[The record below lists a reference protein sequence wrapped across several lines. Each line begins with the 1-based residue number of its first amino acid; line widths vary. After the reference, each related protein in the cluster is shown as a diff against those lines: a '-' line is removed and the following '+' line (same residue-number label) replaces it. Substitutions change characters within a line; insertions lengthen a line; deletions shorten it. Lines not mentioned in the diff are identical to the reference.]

1 MTRQVR
7 IQLIIF
13 SVVTV
18 VSLAIM
24 SVVYLQVPRALG
36 WQRTDVALE
45 MPDTGGLY
53 QNANVSY
60 LGKTIGRVDS
70 VTLTPGGV
78 VAELHFDS
86 RADVPENVRAQIR
99 SVSAVGE
106 QYVEFIPEGAPE
118 GRLADGTVIG
128 EDRVD
133 MPQGIGPVLDQ
144 ATVLMAS
151 IDDAKM
157 RRVISES
164 FDAFNGS
171 DRDLQRFLDSAQ
183 LLLEEARENTDVTR
197 QLIADAEP
205 VLDSQI
211 RSSDAIRT
219 WTRNLADI
227 TDQLRVNEPQLTS
240 LMERGPDALGRATK
254 VLNDLQ
260 PTMPVLV
267 ANLVSVGEVGVVY
280 NRSIEQLL
288 VIYPALVSSLITAIN
303 GAKDTGEIK
312 VDFNLQI
319 NETPPCTTG
328 FLKADE
334 RRSPADLTV
343 PPLIN
348 GIYCKVPMD
357 SQTTVRG
364 ARNLPCMEFPG
375 RRGASPQECR
385 ENNYVPEGI
394 NPPNTSEVG
403 PPGNN
408 PNAYDVVPSTRTTTG
423 TGPGTAE
430 PEIRTS
436 AATYDP
442 ATGEYLAADGKTYR
456 QLNLGADNRL
466 SEDANLADI
475 MTNGVA

>member
-1 MTRQVR
+1 MTRLVR
-7 IQLIIF
+7 IQLTIF

-18 VSLAIM
+18 LALAIM
-24 SVVYLQVPRALG
+24 SVVYLQLPRAFG
-36 WQRTDVALE
+36 WQRTDVALQ

-53 QNANVSY
+53 KNANVAY
-60 LGKTIGRVDS
+60 LGNTIGRVDS
-70 VTLTPGGV
+70 VTLKPGHV

-86 RADVPENVRAQIR
+86 GADVPENVRAQIR

-106 QYVEFIPEGAPE
+106 QFIEFVPEGQPRGE
-118 GRLADGTVIG
+118 LTDGTVLG
-128 EDRVD
+128 QDRVD

-171 DRDLQRFLDSAQ
+171 ERDLQQFLDSAQ
-183 LLLEEARENTDVTR
+183 LLLEEARDNTDVTR
-197 QLIADAEP
+197 RLIADAEP
-205 VLDSQI
+205 VLDSQL
-211 RSSDAIRT
+211 RSSDSIRA

-227 TDQLRVNEPQLTS
+227 TDQLRTNEPQLTS
-240 LMERGPDALGRATK
+240 IMERGPDALARATT

-303 GAKDTGEIK
+303 GARDTGEIK

-328 FLKADE
+328 FLSAE
-334 RRSPADLTV
+334 QRRSPADLSV

-348 GIYCKVPMD
+348 GIYCKVPKD

-364 ARNLPCMEFPG
+364 ARNLPCMAYPG
-375 RRGASPQECR
+375 RRAASPAECAA
-385 ENNYVPEGI
+385 NDYAPEGI
-394 NPPNTSEVG
+394 NPPDTSEVG
-403 PPGNN
+403 PPGTN
-408 PNAYDVVPSTRTTTG
+408 PNGYNVVPSSDTG
-423 TGPGTAE
+423 AR
-430 PEIRTS
+430 EIRTS
-436 AATYDP
+436 AAMYDP
-442 ATGEYLAADGKTYR
+442 ATGEYLGADGKTYR
-456 QLNLGADNRL
+456 QLNLGDASRL
-466 SEDANLADI
+466 SADADLADI
-475 MTNGVA
+475 LTNGVT

>member
-1 MTRQVR
+1 MTRLVK
-7 IQLIIF
+7 IQLAVF
-13 SVVTV
+13 AVVTV
-18 VSLAIM
+18 LSLTIM
-24 SVVYLQVPRALG
+24 SVFYLKLPTAFG

-53 QNANVSY
+53 KNANVSY
-60 LGKTIGRVDS
+60 LGSVIGRVDS
-70 VTLTPGGV
+70 VTLKPGRV
-78 VAELHFDS
+78 VAELHFDA
-86 RADVPENVRAQIR
+86 RADVPDTARAQIR

-106 QYVEFIPEGAPE
+106 QYVEFVPDGPSS
-118 GRLADGTVIG
+118 GDMADGSVLG

-151 IDDAKM
+151 IDDVKM

-171 DRDLQRFLDSAQ
+171 ERDLQQFLDSAQ
-183 LLLEEARENTDVTR
+183 LLLEEAQRNSGATR

-205 VLDSQI
+205 VLDSQL
-211 RSSDAIRT
+211 RSSDSIRA
-219 WTRNLADI
+219 WTRNLADV
-227 TDQLRVNEPQLTS
+227 TDQLRTNEPQLTS
-240 LMERGPDALGRATK
+240 IIQRGPDSLARATK
-254 VLNDLQ
+254 VLNELQ

-303 GAKDTGEIK
+303 GAKETGEIK

-328 FLKADE
+328 FLSAE
-334 RRSPADLTV
+334 QRRSPADLTV

-348 GIYCKVPMD
+348 GIYCKVPQD

-364 ARNLPCMEFPG
+364 ARNLPCMEYPG
-375 RRGASPQECR
+375 RRGASPAECAA
-385 ENNYVPEGI
+385 NNYVPEGI
-394 NPPNTSEVG
+394 NPPDTSEVG

-408 PNAYDVVPSTRTTTG
+408 PNAYDVVPSSTTG
-423 TGPGTAE
+423 E
-430 PEIRTS
+430 REIRTS
-436 AATYDP
+436 AAMYDP
-442 ATGEYLAADGKTYR
+442 ATGEYLGADGKTYR
-456 QLNLGADNRL
+456 QLNLGTANRL
-466 SEDANLADI
+466 SADADLADI
-475 MTNGVA
+475 LTNGVT

>member
-1 MTRQVR
+1 MTRLVK
-7 IQLIIF
+7 IQLVIF

-18 VSLAIM
+18 LALTIM
-24 SVVYLQVPRALG
+24 SVVYLQLPRAMG
-36 WQRTDVALE
+36 WQRTDVTLQ

-53 QNANVSY
+53 KNANVSY
-60 LGKTIGRVDS
+60 LGNTIGRVDS
-70 VTLTPGGV
+70 VTLKPGFV
-78 VAELHFDS
+78 EAELHFDS
-86 RADVPENVRAQIR
+86 RADVPENVRPHIR
-99 SVSAVGE
+99 SVSAIGEQFVDFVPEGSPVGE
-106 QYVEFIPEGAPE
+106 TAN
-118 GRLADGTVIG
+118 GTVFE

-183 LLLEEARENTDVTR
+183 LLLEEATNNTDVTR
-197 QLIADAEP
+197 ALIADAEP
-205 VLDSQI
+205 VLDSQL
-211 RSSDAIRT
+211 RSSDSIRA

-227 TDQLRVNEPQLTS
+227 TDQLRVNEPELTS
-240 LMERGPDALGRATK
+240 LMERGPDALARATK
-254 VLNDLQ
+254 ALNELQ

-288 VIYPALVSSLITAIN
+288 VIYPALVSSLITAIE
-303 GAKDTGEIK
+303 GARDTGEIK

-328 FLKADE
+328 FLPAED
-334 RRSPADLTV
+334 RRSPADLSV
-343 PPLIN
+343 PPLLN
-348 GIYCKVPMD
+348 DIYCKVPTD

-364 ARNLPCMEFPG
+364 ARNLPCMEYPG
-375 RRGASPQECR
+375 RRGASPADCAA
-385 ENNYVPEGI
+385 NDYVPEGI

-408 PNAYDVVPSTRTTTG
+408 PNAYDVVPSSADGER
-423 TGPGTAE
+423 E
-430 PEIRTS
+430 VRTS
-436 AATYDP
+436 AATYHP
-442 ATGEYLAADGKTYR
+442 STGEYQGADGKTYR
-456 QLNLGADNRL
+456 QLNLGTADRL
-466 SEDANLADI
+466 TADADMAD
-475 MTNGVA
+475 MLTNGVT

>member
-1 MTRQVR
+1 MTRLVK
-7 IQLIIF
+7 IQLTIF
-13 SVVTV
+13 AVVTV
-18 VSLAIM
+18 LALTVM
-24 SVVYLQVPRALG
+24 SVSYLKLPTAFG

-60 LGKTIGRVDS
+60 LGNVIGRVDS
-70 VTLTPGGV
+70 VTLTPGHV
-78 VAELHFDS
+78 VANLHFDA

-106 QYVEFIPEGAPE
+106 QYVEFVPEGEPSGE
-118 GRLADGTVIG
+118 LADGSVLG
-128 EDRVD
+128 RDRVD

-171 DRDLQRFLDSAQ
+171 ERDLQRFLDSAQ
-183 LLLEEARENTDVTR
+183 LLLEEARSNTDVTR

-205 VLDSQI
+205 VLDSQL
-211 RSSDAIRT
+211 RSSDSIRA
-219 WTRNLADI
+219 WTRNLADL

-240 LMERGPDALGRATK
+240 IIQRGPDSLARATK

-328 FLKADE
+328 FLPADQ
-334 RRSPADLTV
+334 RRSPADLSV
-343 PPLIN
+343 PPRIN
-348 GIYCKVPMD
+348 GIYCQVPQD
-357 SQTTVRG
+357 SQQVVRG
-364 ARNLPCMEFPG
+364 ARNLPCMEYPG
-375 RRGASPQECR
+375 RRAASPAECAA
-385 ENNYVPEGI
+385 NDYQPEGI
-394 NPPNTSEVG
+394 NPPDTSEVG

-408 PNAYDVVPSTRTTTG
+408 PNGWNVVPSSDTG
-423 TGPGTAE
+423 E
-430 PEIRTS
+430 QEIRTS
-436 AATYDP
+436 AAMYDP
-442 ATGEYLAADGKTYR
+442 STGEYLGADGKTYR
-456 QLNLGADNRL
+456 QLNLGDAGRLPADA
-466 SEDANLADI
+466 DLADI
-475 MTNGVA
+475 LTNGVT

>member
-1 MTRQVR
+1 MTRLVR
-7 IQLIIF
+7 IQLTVF
-13 SVVTV
+13 AVVTI

-24 SVVYLQVPRALG
+24 SIVYLQLPRALG
-36 WQRTDVALE
+36 WQRTDVALQ

-53 QNANVSY
+53 KNANVSY
-60 LGKTIGRVDS
+60 LGSTIGRVDS
-70 VTLTPGGV
+70 VTLTPAGV

-86 RADVPENVRAQIR
+86 GADVPENVRAEIR

-106 QYVEFIPEGAPE
+106 QFVEFVPDGQPRGE
-118 GRLADGTVIG
+118 LADGTVLG
-128 EDRVD
+128 PERVV

-171 DRDLQRFLDSAQ
+171 ARDLQRFLDSAQ
-183 LLLEEARENTDVTR
+183 LLLEEARNNTDVTR

-205 VLDSQI
+205 VLDSQL
-211 RSSDAIRT
+211 RSSDSIRA

-227 TDQLRVNEPQLTS
+227 TDQLRTNEPQLTS
-240 LMERGPDALGRATK
+240 IIERGPDALGRATK
-254 VLNDLQ
+254 ALNDLQ

-280 NRSIEQLL
+280 NRSLEQLL

-328 FLKADE
+328 FLPAE
-334 RRSPADLTV
+334 QRRSPADLSV

-348 GIYCKVPMD
+348 GIYCKVPKD

-364 ARNLPCMEFPG
+364 ARNLPCMEYPG
-375 RRGASPQECR
+375 RRAASPAECAADD
-385 ENNYVPEGI
+385 YVPEGI
-394 NPPNTSEVG
+394 NPPDTSEVG

-408 PNAYDVVPSTRTTTG
+408 PNAYNVVPSSG
-423 TGPGTAE
+423 TGE
-430 PEIRTS
+430 REVRTS
-436 AATYDP
+436 AAMYDP
-442 ATGEYLAADGKTYR
+442 ATGEYLGADGKTYR
-456 QLNLGADNRL
+456 QLNVGTTDRL
-466 SEDANLADI
+466 SADAALADI
-475 MTNGVA
+475 LTNGVT

>member
-1 MTRQVR
+1 MTRLVK
-7 IQLIIF
+7 IQLTIF
-13 SVVTV
+13 AVVTV
-18 VSLAIM
+18 LALAVM
-24 SVVYLQVPRALG
+24 SVSYLKLPTAFG

-60 LGKTIGRVDS
+60 LGNVIGRVDS
-70 VTLTPGGV
+70 VTLTPGYV
-78 VAELHFDS
+78 VANLHFDA

-106 QYVEFIPEGAPE
+106 QYVEFVPEGEPSGE
-118 GRLADGTVIG
+118 LADGSVLG
-128 EDRVD
+128 PNRVD

-171 DRDLQRFLDSAQ
+171 ERDLQRFLDSAQ
-183 LLLEEARENTDVTR
+183 LLLEEARSNTDVTR

-205 VLDSQI
+205 VLDSQL
-211 RSSDAIRT
+211 RSSDSIRA
-219 WTRNLADI
+219 WTRNLADL
-227 TDQLRVNEPQLTS
+227 TDQLRTNEPQLTS
-240 LMERGPDALGRATK
+240 IIQRGPDSLARATK

-328 FLKADE
+328 FLPADQ
-334 RRSPADLTV
+334 RRSPADLSV
-343 PPLIN
+343 PPLMN
-348 GIYCKVPMD
+348 GIYCKVPQD
-357 SQTTVRG
+357 SQQVVRG
-364 ARNLPCMEFPG
+364 ARNLPCMAYPG
-375 RRGASPQECR
+375 RRAASPAECAA
-385 ENNYVPEGI
+385 NDYQPEGI
-394 NPPNTSEVG
+394 NPPDTSEVG

-408 PNAYDVVPSTRTTTG
+408 PNGWNVVPSSDTG
-423 TGPGTAE
+423 E
-430 PEIRTS
+430 QEIRTS
-436 AATYDP
+436 AAMYDP
-442 ATGEYLAADGKTYR
+442 ATGEYLGADGKTYR
-456 QLNLGADNRL
+456 QLNLGNANKLSADA
-466 SEDANLADI
+466 DMADI
-475 MTNGVA
+475 LTNGVT

>member
-1 MTRQVR
+1 MTRLVK
-7 IQLIIF
+7 IQLTIF

-18 VSLAIM
+18 IALAIM
-24 SVVYLQVPRALG
+24 AVVYLQVPRALG

-53 QNANVSY
+53 QNSNVSY

-70 VTLTPGGV
+70 VTLKPGHV

-86 RADVPENVRAQIR
+86 SADVPENVRAEIR
-99 SVSAVGE
+99 SVSAIGE
-106 QYVEFIPEGAPE
+106 QFVEFVPEGTPE
-118 GRLADGTVIG
+118 GRMKDGTVLG

-133 MPQGIGPVLDQ
+133 MPQSIGPVLDQ

-171 DRDLQRFLDSAQ
+171 ARDLQQFLDSAQ
-183 LLLEEARENTDVTR
+183 LLMEEAQRNSGVTR

-211 RSSDAIRT
+211 RSSDSIRE
-219 WTRNLADI
+219 WTANIADI
-227 TDQLRVNEPQLTS
+227 TDQLRENEPQITS
-240 LMERGPDALGRATK
+240 LIQRGPDALDRASTL
-254 VLNDLQ
+254 LNDLQ

-267 ANLVSVGEVGVVY
+267 ANLVSVGEVGVIY

-288 VIYPALVSSLITAIN
+288 VIYPALVSALLTAID
-303 GAKDTGEIK
+303 GGKDTREIK

-328 FLKADE
+328 FLPASD
-334 RRSPADLTV
+334 RRSPADLSV
-343 PPLIN
+343 PPLVN
-348 GIYCKVPMD
+348 GIYCKVPQD
-357 SQTTVRG
+357 SQIAVRG
-364 ARNLPCMEFPG
+364 ARNFPCIEYPD
-375 RRGASPQECR
+375 RRAASPEECR
-385 ENNYVPEGI
+385 LNNFVPEGS

-408 PNAYDVVPSTRTTTG
+408 PNAYDVVPSSNT
-423 TGPGTAE
+423 E
-430 PEIRTS
+430 PREPTTS
-436 AATYDP
+436 AAVYDP
-442 ATGEYLAADGKTYR
+442 ATGEYFGADGKTYR
-456 QLNLGADNRL
+456 QLNLGSDSRLGADA
-466 SEDANLADI
+466 DLADM
-475 MTNGVA
+475 MTNGVT

>member
-1 MTRQVR
+1 MTRFVR
-7 IQLIIF
+7 IQLTIF
-13 SVVTV
+13 AVVTV
-18 VSLAIM
+18 LALSVM
-24 SVVYLQVPRALG
+24 SVSYLKLPTAFG
-36 WQRTDVALE
+36 WQRTDVALQ
-45 MPDTGGLY
+45 MPDTGGVY
-53 QNANVSY
+53 KNANVSY
-60 LGKTIGRVDS
+60 LGNVIGRVDA
-70 VTLTPGGV
+70 VTLKPGHV
-78 VAELHFDS
+78 VAELHFDT
-86 RADVPENVRAQIR
+86 RAEVPENVRAQIR

-106 QYVEFIPEGAPE
+106 QFVELVPEGEPVGE
-118 GRLADGTVIG
+118 MADGTVLG

-151 IDDAKM
+151 IDDGKM

-171 DRDLQRFLDSAQ
+171 ERELQQFLDSAQ
-183 LLLEEARENTDVTR
+183 LLLEEAQRNTGATR

-205 VLDSQI
+205 VLDSQLRSADSI
-211 RSSDAIRT
+211 RA
-219 WTRNLADI
+219 WTRNLADL

-240 LMERGPDALGRATK
+240 IIQRGPDSLARATR

-328 FLKADE
+328 FLPADQ
-334 RRSPADLTV
+334 RRSPADLSV
-343 PPLIN
+343 PPLMN
-348 GIYCKVPMD
+348 GIYCKVPKD

-364 ARNLPCMEFPG
+364 ARNLPCMEYPG
-375 RRGASPQECR
+375 RRAASPAECAADD
-385 ENNYVPEGI
+385 YVPEGI
-394 NPPNTSEVG
+394 NPPDTSEVG
-403 PPGNN
+403 PPGDS
-408 PNAYDVVPSTRTTTG
+408 PNAYNVVPSSNSGER
-423 TGPGTAE
+423 
-430 PEIRTS
+430 EIRTS
-436 AATYDP
+436 AAMYDP
-442 ATGEYLAADGKTYR
+442 ATGEYLGANGKTYR
-456 QLNLGADNRL
+456 QLNLGTASKLSADA
-466 SEDANLADI
+466 DLADI
-475 MTNGVA
+475 LTNGVT

>member
-1 MTRQVR
+1 MTRLVK
-7 IQLIIF
+7 IQLTIF

-18 VSLAIM
+18 VALLVM

-53 QNANVSY
+53 QNSNVSY

-70 VTLTPGGV
+70 VTLKPGMV

-86 RADVPENVRAQIR
+86 GADVPENVRAEIR

-106 QYVEFIPEGAPE
+106 QFVEFVPEGKPE
-118 GRLADGTVIG
+118 GRMADGTVIG

-133 MPQGIGPVLDQ
+133 MPQSIGPVLDQ

-171 DRDLQRFLDSAQ
+171 ARDLQQFLDSAQ
-183 LLLEEARENTDVTR
+183 LLLEEAQRNSGVTR
-197 QLIADAEP
+197 QLIEDAEP
-205 VLDSQI
+205 VLDSQL
-211 RSSDAIRT
+211 RSSDSIRA
-219 WTRNLADI
+219 WTRNIADI
-227 TDQLRVNEPQLTS
+227 TDQLRENEPQVTS
-240 LMERGPDALGRATK
+240 LIQRGPDALGRATK
-254 VLNDLQ
+254 VLNELQ
-260 PTMPVLV
+260 PTLPVLV

-288 VIYPALVSSLITAIN
+288 VIYPALVSSLITAIE
-303 GAKDTGEIK
+303 GARESGQIK

-328 FLKADE
+328 FLPAED
-334 RRSPADLTV
+334 RRSPADLSV

-357 SQTTVRG
+357 SQIAARG

-375 RRGASPQECR
+375 RRGASPEECR
-385 ENNYVPEGI
+385 AGNYVPEGH

-408 PNAYDVVPSTRTTTG
+408 PNAYNVVPSSTSG
-423 TGPGTAE
+423 E

-436 AATYDP
+436 AAVYD
-442 ATGEYLAADGKTYR
+442 AETGEYFGADGKTYR
-456 QLNLGADNRL
+456 QLNLGTESRLAADA
-466 SEDANLADI
+466 DLADI
-475 MTNGVA
+475 LTNGVT

>member
-1 MTRQVR
+1 MTRFVR
-7 IQLIIF
+7 IQLTIF
-13 SVVTV
+13 AVVTV
-18 VSLAIM
+18 LALSVM
-24 SVVYLQVPRALG
+24 SVSYLKLPTAFG
-36 WQRTDVALE
+36 WQRTDVALQ
-45 MPDTGGLY
+45 MPDTGGVY
-53 QNANVSY
+53 KNANVSY
-60 LGKTIGRVDS
+60 LGNVIGRVDA
-70 VTLTPGGV
+70 VTLKPGHV
-78 VAELHFDS
+78 VAELHFDT
-86 RADVPENVRAQIR
+86 RAEVPENVRAQIR

-106 QYVEFIPEGAPE
+106 QFVELVPEGEPVGE
-118 GRLADGTVIG
+118 MADGTVLG

-151 IDDAKM
+151 IDDGKM

-171 DRDLQRFLDSAQ
+171 ERELQQFLDSAQ
-183 LLLEEARENTDVTR
+183 LLLEEAQRNTGATR

-205 VLDSQI
+205 VLDSQLRSADSI
-211 RSSDAIRT
+211 RA
-219 WTRNLADI
+219 WTRNLADL

-240 LMERGPDALGRATK
+240 IIQRGPDSLARATR

-328 FLKADE
+328 FLPADQ
-334 RRSPADLTV
+334 RRSPADLSV
-343 PPLIN
+343 PPLMN
-348 GIYCKVPMD
+348 GIYCKVPKD

-364 ARNLPCMEFPG
+364 ARNLPCMEYPG
-375 RRGASPQECR
+375 RRAASLAECAADD
-385 ENNYVPEGI
+385 YVPEGI
-394 NPPNTSEVG
+394 NPPDTSEVG
-403 PPGNN
+403 PPGDS
-408 PNAYDVVPSTRTTTG
+408 PNAYNVVPSSNSGER
-423 TGPGTAE
+423 
-430 PEIRTS
+430 EIRTS
-436 AATYDP
+436 AAMYDP
-442 ATGEYLAADGKTYR
+442 ATGEYLGANGKTYR
-456 QLNLGADNRL
+456 QLNLGTASKLSADA
-466 SEDANLADI
+466 DLADI
-475 MTNGVA
+475 LTNGVT

>member
-1 MTRQVR
+1 MTRLVK
-7 IQLIIF
+7 IQLTIF

-18 VSLAIM
+18 LALAIM
-24 SVVYLQVPRALG
+24 SIVYLQVPRALG

-60 LGKTIGRVDS
+60 LGSTIGRVDS
-70 VTLTPGGV
+70 VTLKPGKV

-86 RADVPENVRAQIR
+86 RADVPENVRAEIR

-106 QYVEFIPEGAPE
+106 QYVEFVPDGTPE
-118 GRLADGTVIG
+118 GRMADGTVIG

-133 MPQGIGPVLDQ
+133 MPQSIGPVLDQ

-171 DRDLQRFLDSAQ
+171 ARDLQQFLDSAQ
-183 LLLEEARENTDVTR
+183 LLLEEAQRNSGVTR

-205 VLDSQI
+205 VLDSQL
-211 RSSDAIRT
+211 RSSDAIRA
-219 WTRNLADI
+219 WTSNMADI
-227 TDQLRVNEPQLTS
+227 TDQLRENEPQLTS
-240 LMERGPDALGRATK
+240 LIQRGPDALGRATK
-254 VLNDLQ
+254 VLNELQ

-280 NRSIEQLL
+280 NPAIEQLL
-288 VIYPALVSSLITAIN
+288 VIYPALVSALITAIN

-328 FLKADE
+328 FLPAE
-334 RRSPADLTV
+334 QRRSPTDLSV

-348 GIYCKVPMD
+348 GIYCKVPKD

-375 RRGASPQECR
+375 RRGASPEECR
-385 ENNYVPEGI
+385 ADNYVPEGI
-394 NPPNTSEVG
+394 NPPDTSEVG

-408 PNAYDVVPSTRTTTG
+408 PNAYNVVPSG
-423 TGPGTAE
+423 NAGE
-430 PEIRTS
+430 PEITTS
-436 AATYDP
+436 AAVYDP
-442 ATGEYLAADGKTYR
+442 DTGEYFGADGKTYR
-456 QLNLGADNRL
+456 QLNLGTDSRLAADA
-466 SEDANLADI
+466 DLADI
-475 MTNGVA
+475 LTNGVT